1 MSACHAML
9 HGYLGADLAAGVGS
23 SGDSTTHVVRRAVM
37 DTTPG
42 PGGDTISMP
51 ALEAQFRRRLEEAI
65 PSATLSVELPF
76 QGNGFL
82 YQVRTTVNGLVF
94 YGRAATEEEAV
105 VKCCKKAI
113 GHIDQQRDKNGNFQ
127 RESKII

>member
-1 MSACHAML
+1 M
-9 HGYLGADLAAGVGS
+9 
-23 SGDSTTHVVRRAVM
+23 
-37 DTTPG
+37 
-42 PGGDTISMP
+42 
-51 ALEAQFRRRLEEAI
+51 
-65 PSATLSVELPF
+65 ELPF

-113 GHIDQQRDKNGNFQ
+113 GHIDQQRDKNANFPP
-127 RESKII
+127 REVNREKPAISKKGL